1 MASCAESLLTV
12 PEEPQ
17 NVVTPAKF
25 TFHDLYHAEFDAV
38 VRLVLRFGIGSHDAE
53 DLSQKVF
60 LIAYRKQEELP
71 LLERP
76 EAWLRAIVIRVVR
89 EHFRWLKVR
98 RAASWIVLNSWA
110 GRVADDDNPERDVLA
125 QESLHRARNVLQR
138 MSGKLRETLVLLDI
152 EGLSPK
158 EAAELLGVPHNTL
171 RSRRALAREEFKR
184 LWHCE
189 QQNRRARDD

>member
-1 MASCAESLLTV
+1 VASCAESLLTV
-12 PEEPQ
+12 PEESQ
-17 NVVTPAKF
+17 AVVTPAKL
-25 TFHDLYHAEFDAV
+25 TFHALYHAEFDHV
-38 VRLVLRFGIGSHDAE
+38 VRLVLRFGIGAHDAE
-53 DLSQKVF
+53 DLTQRVF
-60 LIAYRKQEELP
+60 LVAYRKQEELP
-71 LLERP
+71 HLERP
-76 EAWLRAIVIRVVR
+76 QAWLRAIVIRVVR

-110 GRVADDDNPERDVLA
+110 GQVEEDVTPERDVLA
-125 QESLHRARNVLQR
+125 QESLDRARSVLER
-138 MSGKLRETLVLLDI
+138 MSEKLRETLVLLDI

-189 QQNRRARDD
+189 QRNRMARDD